1 MEGLINAPKIM
12 QSFDME
18 DAPEDSQRFIKE
30 HKDFVLL

>member
-18 DAPEDSQRFIKE
+18 DAPKYFKRFMKE

>member
-1 MEGLINAPKIM
+1 MEGLINAPKTM

-18 DAPEDSQRFIKE
+18 DAPDDFKRFIEE

>member
-1 MEGLINAPKIM
+1 MEGLINAHKIM

-18 DAPEDSQRFIKE
+18 DAPGDFRRFIKE